1 MDVDVTSH
9 GTTYKGLS
17 PFFLGP
23 YTAPDGRIAQNME
36 NLWQY
41 SKVYPEHIGLYENVT
56 KKWIEWSNAGFESR
70 KAERYPM
77 GKGAVPK
84 FSVWGY
90 KRLSYIEA
98 RKHIYIPAYAT
109 LVLQSKLWR
118 EFKES
123 ANQAE
128 HVIIRDF
135 DVYNHHVLNMGW
147 EDVVN
152 DPDRKCGHGFI
163 LAMLLE
169 YEEYLLNIVE
179 NWKK

>member
-1 MDVDVTSH
+1 MIICLPKRSKHSLEGNVMDVDVTSH

-90 KRLSYIEA
+90 KRLSYIE
-98 RKHIYIPAYAT
+98 HEHT
-109 LVLQSKLWR
+109 SK
-118 EFKES
+118 
-123 ANQAE
+123 
-128 HVIIRDF
+128 
-135 DVYNHHVLNMGW
+135 
-147 EDVVN
+147 
-152 DPDRKCGHGFI
+152 DR
-163 LAMLLE
+163 
-169 YEEYLLNIVE
+169 
-179 NWKK
+179 